1 VGGSTTPACPPPRPH
16 HPRRSLPPVFRK
28 RSARESALPPLSAAG
43 VGRSRAVWAGAPHGQ
58 LLHHHPRAHGSAR
71 ARRAVAQRR
80 MAGSACDPGNVP
92 REPGQHHEA
101 MVQRSLPLH
110 APWRTERLGNGPLL
124 DRLLLQPQ
132 CELDHRVPA
141 ELHERGGSAPL
152 SARGVSRPRPRFLQS
167 QLLSPIGPCPGR
179 SAMKIIRL
187 YADDKGES
195 HFQDI
200 EVELEAPTPSGRV
213 SARQPA
219 TGIIFREV
227 PGEYDLDWH
236 PAPRRQYIINL
247 DAGVQ
252 LTAGDG
258 EVRRVKAGEVV
269 LVEDTWGKGHLS
281 KAIENKT
288 RHCIFVPID

>member
-1 VGGSTTPACPPPRPH
+1 
-16 HPRRSLPPVFRK
+16 
-28 RSARESALPPLSAAG
+28 
-43 VGRSRAVWAGAPHGQ
+43 
-58 LLHHHPRAHGSAR
+58 
-71 ARRAVAQRR
+71 
-80 MAGSACDPGNVP
+80 
-92 REPGQHHEA
+92 
-101 MVQRSLPLH
+101 
-110 APWRTERLGNGPLL
+110 
-124 DRLLLQPQ
+124 
-132 CELDHRVPA
+132 
-141 ELHERGGSAPL
+141 
-152 SARGVSRPRPRFLQS
+152 
-167 QLLSPIGPCPGR
+167 
-179 SAMKIIRL
+179 MKIIRL

-200 EVELEAPTPSGRV
+200 EVEFEAPTPSGRV

-252 LTAGDG
+252 LTASDG

-281 KAIENKT
+281 KAIENRT